1 MLSRVFQ
8 LNADVVNVYVP
19 REIEGMEIG
28 ADAISRVMVVQLVRY
43 LMSWKMRRLVVP
55 LSILA

>member
-1 MLSRVFQ
+1 VLSRVFQ